1 MQQALHR
8 SSLVTRGFIVESAY
22 YRLIRRLL
30 WFGLPGASSCARRGT
45 VSRRVHSR
53 YRRRVTDLPLSGRV
67 VELLV
72 IVRHFRCDAVLCGRQ
87 IFTERFADG
96 IAPSARR
103 AARLDSIVHHLGLGL
118 GGRPAAGF
126 AKRLMLPVS
135 KDPLL
140 RVVRRRSRLSADSL
154 KVIGIDDWAW
164 RRNHRYASIICNLE
178 MRRVVT
184 LLPDREP
191 ERTSLAGCSSN
202 DIGHRPRSWR
212 RIWQSGSK
220 VAHGGTSVAG
230 SGARPATRQRPQPIL
245 PRRSARRRRAASLVP
260 HTGDPVGP
268 IKLEFAC
275 RPS

>member
-8 SSLVTRGFIVESAY
+8 SSLVPRGFVVESACY
-22 YRLIRRLL
+22 EGDKAVITVRASGS
-30 WFGLPGASSCARRGT
+30 FGVCPSCGT
-45 VSRRVHSR
+45 ASRRVHSR

-72 IVRHFRCDAVLCGRQ
+72 AARRFRCDAVLCGRQ

-96 IAPSARR
+96 ILAPSARR
-103 AARLDSIVHHLGLGL
+103 TARLDSVVHHLGLAL

-135 KDPLL
+135 KDTLL
-140 RVVRRRSRLSADSL
+140 RVVRRRSRSPADLL

-178 MRRVVT
+178 KRRVVT

-191 ERTSLAGCSSN
+191 ATAQAWLAAHPSISV
-202 DIGHRPRSWR
+202 
-212 RIWQSGSK
+212 
-220 VAHGGTSVAG
+220 VARDRGGGYGEAAAKALPHAVQVAD
-230 SGARPATRQRPQPIL
+230 R
-245 PRRSARRRRAASLVP
+245 
-260 HTGDPVGP
+260 
-268 IKLEFAC
+268 
-275 RPS
+275 